1 MESSTSKADIII
13 KPVLLKAGIPLALS
27 VAGFI
32 CAKIVANPS
41 VNLKGSSLE
50 IDDQVC
56 SLETNSPKF
65 RYEDGLH
72 SFSSTCM
79 HSTECLEIQ
88 DNKRK
93 LEEEISRLRIR
104 LDELQ
109 KRESELELQ
118 FIRYCDLKEQES
130 VLMEG
135 SRTFGNPWRTRN
147 KDKGYQETGELRA
160 LLEQLQ
166 DEKKGL
172 LAKLGLAEKSASS
185 VSKIEKGIQIEDYTL
200 QASKRS

>member
-41 VNLKGSSLE
+41 VNPKGSSLE
-50 IDDQVC
+50 TDDQVC

-88 DNKRK
+88 DNKRE

-130 VLMEG
+130 VLMEV
-135 SRTFGNPWRTRN
+135 SNM
-147 KDKGYQETGELRA
+147 
-160 LLEQLQ
+160 LL
-166 DEKKGL
+166 L
-172 LAKLGLAEKSASS
+172 LVARVEFLEREAVG
-185 VSKIEKGIQIEDYTL
+185 V
-200 QASKRS
+200 